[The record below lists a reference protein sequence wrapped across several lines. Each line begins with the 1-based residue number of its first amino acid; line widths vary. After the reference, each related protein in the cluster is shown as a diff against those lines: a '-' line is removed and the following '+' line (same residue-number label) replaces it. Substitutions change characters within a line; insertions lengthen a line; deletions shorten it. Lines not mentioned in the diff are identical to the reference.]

1 MVFRL
6 TLWALMF
13 IALSV
18 CPASSKEWARK
29 MFESTHHDFGTLARG
44 AKAEFDFVL
53 QNIYNEDIHIAEVR
67 TSCACTTPEIVTD
80 TLKTWE
86 KGAIRAKFNTR
97 TFLGS
102 RSATITVVIDK
113 PFSAEVQLTVKG
125 YIRRDIVFEPGAI
138 EFGAIDVGN
147 AAEQTV
153 QVKYAGRGD
162 WRIEDIQGPNYYE
175 IKLVE
180 HQRNIGRVVYS
191 MEVRLSPQAPSGYL
205 MDQLILVTNDQ
216 QLKRVPLSVN
226 GRIRDNL
233 MVSPSSLSLGVL
245 RPGETATKQ
254 LVVRAKQPFHVVE
267 IGCDE
272 DEGFSFKTPSD
283 AKKLH
288 LIPVSFTAGQAP
300 GNIAKTIRIKT
311 DLGDGIEASCLATAT
326 VKAVDG

>member
-1 MVFRL
+1 
-6 TLWALMF
+6 MF
-13 IALSV
+13 VALSV
-18 CPASSKEWARK
+18 CPSVGKEWARK
-29 MFESTHHDFGTLARG
+29 MFESTNHDFGTVARG

-53 QNIYNEDIHIAEVR
+53 QNKFKEDIHIAGVR
-67 TSCACTTPEIVTD
+67 TSCACTTPEIVSE

-113 PFSAEVQLTVKG
+113 PFPAEVQLSVKG

-138 EFGAIDVGN
+138 EFGSLEIGN

-180 HQRNIGRVVYS
+180 HQREFGRVVYS
-191 MEVRLSPQAPSGYL
+191 MDVKLLPQAPSGYL
-205 MDQLILVTNDQ
+205 MDQLVLVTNDQ
-216 QLKRVPLSVN
+216 RLKRVPLAVN

-233 MVSPSSLSLGVL
+233 TVSPSSLSLGVL

-267 IGCDE
+267 VGCDD
-272 DEGFSFKTPSD
+272 DEGFRFKTSSE

-288 LIPVSFTAGQAP
+288 LIPVSFTASDVFGS
-300 GNIAKTIRIKT
+300 IAKTIRIKT
-311 DLGDGIEASCLATAT
+311 DLGDGVEASCLATVT
-326 VKAVDG
+326 VKEAGG

>member
-1 MVFRL
+1 
-6 TLWALMF
+6 MF

-18 CPASSKEWARK
+18 CPAIGNEWARK
-29 MFESTHHDFGTLARG
+29 MFELTNHDFGTLARG

-53 QNIYNEDIHIAEVR
+53 ENKFEEDIHIASVR
-67 TSCACTTPEIVTD
+67 TSCACTTPEIVKE

-97 TFLGS
+97 TFIGS

-113 PFSAEVQLTVKG
+113 PFAAEVQLTVKG
-125 YIRRDIVFEPGAI
+125 YIRRDIVFEPGAV
-138 EFGAIDVGN
+138 EFGAVDVGN
-147 AAEQTV
+147 PAEQTV
-153 QVKYAGRGD
+153 RVKYAGRGD

-180 HQRNIGRVVYS
+180 DQRDIGRVLYS
-191 MEVRLSPQAPSGYL
+191 MEVKLSPQAPSGYL

-216 QLKRVPLSVN
+216 RLKRVPLSVN
-226 GRIRDNL
+226 GRIRDSL
-233 MVSPSSLSLGVL
+233 TVSPLSLSLGVL

-267 IGCDE
+267 IGCAE
-272 DEGFSFKTPSD
+272 DEGFSFITPSD

-311 DLGDGIEASCLATAT
+311 DLGDGSEASCLATAT
-326 VKAVDG
+326 VKAFDG

>member
-1 MVFRL
+1 MFRV
-6 TLWALMF
+6 TLWACVF
-13 IALSV
+13 VALSV
-18 CPASSKEWARK
+18 CPSVGKEWARK
-29 MFESTHHDFGTLARG
+29 MFESTSHDFGTLARG
-44 AKAEFDFVL
+44 AKAEYDFVIE
-53 QNIYNEDIHIAEVR
+53 NKFKEDIHIASVR
-67 TSCACTTPEIVTD
+67 TSCACTSPEIVSE

-113 PFSAEVQLTVKG
+113 PFPAEVQLSVKG

-138 EFGAIDVGN
+138 EFGSLEVGN

-162 WRIEDIQGPNYYE
+162 WKIEDIQGPNYYE

-180 HQRNIGRVVYS
+180 HQREFGRVVYS
-191 MEVRLSPQAPSGYL
+191 MDVKLLPEAPSGYL
-205 MDQLILVTNDQ
+205 MDQLVLVTNDQ

-233 MVSPSSLSLGVL
+233 TVSPASLSLGVL

-267 IGCDE
+267 VGCDD
-272 DEGFSFKTPSD
+272 DEGFAFKTSED

-288 LIPVSFTAGQAP
+288 LIPVSFTAGDAL
-300 GNIAKTIRIKT
+300 GSIAKTIHIKT
-311 DLGDGIEASCLATAT
+311 DLGDGIEASCLATVT
-326 VKAVDG
+326 VKAAGG